1 MKFGLYLVAT
11 PIGNLEDIT
20 LRAISVLKNSDVI
33 LCENTRHSLNL
44 LRHFNIN
51 APIIEKYTDHDFEKK
66 HKHIEK
72 LIKSG
77 KIISL
82 ISDAGSP
89 IVSDPGSS
97 LIHYLFKKNCHI
109 ESIPGA
115 SSIIAAIQLSGF
127 FNSYPLVFF
136 GFLPKK
142 IEQKKKYFLDIKK
155 SNVVFFTTAPQLNKD
170 LGVIFELD
178 PNSKV
183 TILNELTKK
192 FEKRISLTFTE
203 YNQMKPIVLK
213 GEFVV
218 CAEYHGVVEH
228 TEINDNQILGD
239 LKKYGKKKIY
249 EIYRTKYNI
258 KRNELY
264 KKILSIKEI

>member
-1 MKFGLYLVAT
+1 MWF
-11 PIGNLEDIT
+11 
-20 LRAISVLKNSDVI
+20 
-33 LCENTRHSLNL
+33 
-44 LRHFNIN
+44 
-51 APIIEKYTDHDFEKK
+51 
-66 HKHIEK
+66 
-72 LIKSG
+72 
-77 KIISL
+77 
-82 ISDAGSP
+82 
-89 IVSDPGSS
+89 
-97 LIHYLFKKNCHI
+97 
-109 ESIPGA
+109 
-115 SSIIAAIQLSGF
+115 
-127 FNSYPLVFF
+127 
-136 GFLPKK
+136 
-142 IEQKKKYFLDIKK
+142 
-155 SNVVFFTTAPQLNKD
+155 FFTTAPQLNKD
-170 LGVIFELD
+170 LEMIFELD
-178 PNSKV
+178 SNSKV

>member
-1 MKFGLYLVAT
+1 M
-11 PIGNLEDIT
+11 
-20 LRAISVLKNSDVI
+20 
-33 LCENTRHSLNL
+33 
-44 LRHFNIN
+44 
-51 APIIEKYTDHDFEKK
+51 
-66 HKHIEK
+66 
-72 LIKSG
+72 
-77 KIISL
+77 
-82 ISDAGSP
+82 
-89 IVSDPGSS
+89 
-97 LIHYLFKKNCHI
+97 
-109 ESIPGA
+109 
-115 SSIIAAIQLSGF
+115 
-127 FNSYPLVFF
+127 
-136 GFLPKK
+136 
-142 IEQKKKYFLDIKK
+142 
-155 SNVVFFTTAPQLNKD
+155 VFFTTAPQLNKD